1 MAHLT
6 LVASSTPKHPKTD
19 TRLIKVCGQYLL
31 LLTHLA
37 DLRKK
42 HARAVVLT
50 GKILRDQ
57 PTDPEA
63 ADLWRRCWNTTPA
76 SYLGRGVEYNERKLA
91 ELLTEIVQTPAHTE
105 AGFRARM
112 QVWRTILAA
121 DDADL
126 LLDSIAADFRK
137 RRRV

>member
-6 LVASSTPKHPKTD
+6 LVTSSTKPAKTD
-19 TRLIKVCGQYLL
+19 ARLVKACGQYLL

-37 DLRKK
+37 DLREK
-42 HARAVVLT
+42 HARAVVLA

-63 ADLWRRCWNTTPA
+63 AELWRRCWATTPA
-76 SYLGRGVEYNERKLA
+76 SYLGRGVEHSERKLA
-91 ELLTEIVQTPAHTE
+91 ELLTEIIQTPAQTE

-121 DDADL
+121 DDADH

-137 RRRV
+137 RRGA